1 MTPKKKKQMGFFE
14 LMELGSNIEQQLLLY
29 NNKERNELKIYVD
42 EESFKKIDE
51 DMYYRQF
58 PDGKDFQPSDDTII
72 INFEYLRIIISK
84 KVA

>member
-1 MTPKKKKQMGFFE
+1 MAPKKKKQMGFFE